1 MSHEQS
7 LTMDYVKAFGMIF
20 VLVGHINNDIF
31 NVYYAYLFHMP
42 LFFFI
47 GGVLYKDTRSITNFI
62 AHVIK
67 KQLPY
72 LIITYLIIGAIAL
85 LINVRYG
92 IHTGDAFSTGLYE
105 TAKLAI
111 KSNFHNNKMF
121 LTGWFLFAYIFVS
134 ILSVLII
141 KSIKRVIVSNAFLLS
156 LLVAI
161 SVLLVTVSITY
172 LSPQY
177 ILMKDYKMNFICQV
191 LTGMSFYIFGYVIRN
206 QIYNLL
212 NFYVFILLTVILYIS
227 KGYGF
232 STQTIMSWSYYPDG
246 LIMSIINALIGIYAV
261 FFISLLITRGTK
273 EIKLIKMIGQNSRT
287 IMAYHLLVYVILDV
301 IASILGDYSL
311 TGTDVYDNHF
321 ITKWSVPVYIALG
334 LLLPLIF
341 SFIKQKVIGMMKLS
355 RLLQSIK
362 S

>member
-1 MSHEQS
+1 
-7 LTMDYVKAFGMIF
+7 
-20 VLVGHINNDIF
+20 
-31 NVYYAYLFHMP
+31 YAYLFHMP

-47 GGVLYKDTRSITNFI
+47 GGVLYKDTRCITNFI

-105 TAKLAI
+105 TVKLAI

-134 ILSVLII
+134 ILSVIII
-141 KSIKRVIVSNAFLLS
+141 KSIKRVVVSNALLLS
-156 LLVAI
+156 VLVAI
-161 SVLLVTVSITY
+161 SALLITVSITY

-177 ILMKDYKMNFICQV
+177 ILVKDYKLNFICQV

-206 QIYNLL
+206 QIYSLL
-212 NFYVFILLTVILYIS
+212 NFYIFILLTVILYVS
-227 KGYGF
+227 KSYGF

-246 LIMSIINALIGIYAV
+246 LIMSVINALIGIYAV
-261 FFISLLITRGTK
+261 FFISLLITRGVK
-273 EIKLIKMIGQNSRT
+273 EIKLLKMIGQNSRA
-287 IMAYHLLVYVILDV
+287 IMAYHLLVYVILDI

-311 TGTDVYDNHF
+311 SGTDVYDNHF

-341 SFIKQKVIGMMKLS
+341 SILKQKVIGK
-355 RLLQSIK
+355 IK
-362 S
+362 FKRDFRIN